1 MPKALCLTS
10 LVVAA
15 LLLLLFLADLVLRL
29 AGLTDIAPLQGAS
42 LLMDAGF
49 LVFAAILA
57 YLSWSTYR
65 EQV

>member
-15 LLLLLFLADLVLRL
+15 LLLLLFLADVVMRL
-29 AGLTDIAPLQGAS
+29 AGMGASAPLRGAS
-42 LLMDAGF
+42 LTMDISF
-49 LVFAAILA
+49 LVFGGILA

-65 EQV
+65 EQA